1 MKGFQLALRSEWFI
15 AARTLG
21 TKLVILV
28 PSLLVVVSFLLTK
41 LGETGAAARD
51 SLLGSSDFDAAVTG
65 NAWGHFVDGL
75 DSGMTVLGLLLVAQA
90 AYGFS
95 SDRDTGAIRH
105 LLIRSSSRL
114 AIGLAKLVQLHLIAL
129 ISIVLLI
136 VTSYFASGML
146 WEYGPVVEDG
156 FELIGEAEIQREIAL
171 GLWLALIPL
180 PAAIALGLLAAVL
193 ANNATQAVVSAL
205 GLTLA
210 LDLFKATLGDYAL
223 YLYATF
229 QPSLLDQS
237 YLQEVGRLVRG
248 YSDVLIDERFLQMNT
263 WAPLPALFLFIAVM
277 LIVVNR
283 RQL

>member
-28 PSLLVVVSFLLTK
+28 PSLLVVISFLLTK

-136 VTSYFASGML
+136 ITSYFASGML

>member
-136 VTSYFASGML
+136 ITSYFASGML

>member
-28 PSLLVVVSFLLTK
+28 PSLLVLVSFLLTK

-51 SLLGSSDFDAAVTG
+51 SLLGSSDFDAAVNG

-114 AIGLAKLVQLHLIAL
+114 AIGLAKLVQLHLIAV

-136 VTSYFASGML
+136 ITSYFTSGML

>member
-15 AARTLG
+15 AVRTLG
-21 TKLVILV
+21 SKLVILV
-28 PSLLVVVSFLLTK
+28 PSLLVLISFLLTK

-51 SLLGSSDFDAAVTG
+51 SLLGSSDFDASVTG

-95 SDRDTGAIRH
+95 SDRDTGAVRH
-105 LLIRSSSRL
+105 LLVRSSSRL

-129 ISIVLLI
+129 ISIILLI
-136 VTSYFASGML
+136 ITSYFASGLL

-156 FELIGEAEIQREIAL
+156 FELIGEAEIQREITL

-180 PAAIALGLLAAVL
+180 PAAIALGLLASVL
-193 ANNATQAVVSAL
+193 ANNSTQAVVSAL